1 MFGLLLKKRAL
12 GRITMHLHQYTF
24 SNSLHEFKIKVG
36 GVLAI
41 VYRLD
46 LYQRWIVHIRLAL
59 GWGKFVE
66 LFSEVVGTASEY
78 WIDNHFGDDDS
89 DDFE

>member
-36 GVLAI
+36 GGLAI
-41 VYRLD
+41 VYQLD
-46 LYQRWIVHIRLAL
+46 FYERWIVHVRLVL
-59 GWGKFVE
+59 GRGKFDD
-66 LFSEVVGTASEY
+66 LFSEMVCRANEY
-78 WIDNHFGDDDS
+78 WIDNHFGEEDS
-89 DDFE
+89 EDFE

>member
-12 GRITMHLHQYTF
+12 GRITMHLHQCTF
-24 SNSLHEFKIKVG
+24 YNSLHAFKIKVG
-36 GVLAI
+36 GVLVI
-41 VYRLD
+41 VYQLD
-46 LYQRWIVHIRLAL
+46 LYQRWFVHIRLAL

-78 WIDNHFGDDDS
+78 WIDNHFED
-89 DDFE
+89 DDFENF